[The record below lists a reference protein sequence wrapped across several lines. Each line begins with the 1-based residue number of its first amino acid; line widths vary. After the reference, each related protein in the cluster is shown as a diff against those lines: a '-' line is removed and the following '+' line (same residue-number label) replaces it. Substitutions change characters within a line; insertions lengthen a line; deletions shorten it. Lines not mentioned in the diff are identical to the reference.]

1 MKQQLYICA
10 CNSAEHQMIFNPD
23 PLDEKLIYVEINL
36 VRKSFIDRL
45 IYGIK
50 YIFGYQSKYG
60 AFEEIVLNKD
70 HAEQLRE
77 ASCYLDPEGTEK
89 YLNSTFKAW
98 NGLTA

>member
-45 IYGIK
+45 I
-50 YIFGYQSKYG
+50 
-60 AFEEIVLNKD
+60 
-70 HAEQLRE
+70 
-77 ASCYLDPEGTEK
+77 
-89 YLNSTFKAW
+89 
-98 NGLTA
+98 